1 MRDKDLSGYLHELVG
16 QRCEGVDNPVGSV
29 LRLDI
34 GPLGL
39 GPHDEPDS
47 VPHGWRHL
55 TIKSPWRLQ
64 NAGEV
69 LCDWNLCQTD
79 TGALSSCIGQLE
91 GQTIQSAE
99 ADLPGC
105 DLRISWSNDLVLIVF
120 ADANEDRDDAWFI
133 LGTEGFEL
141 IAGPAK
147 SANSGWRVR
156 SIQ

>member
-1 MRDKDLSGYLHELVG
+1 MKAQSLSSYLNELVG
-16 QRCEGVDNPVGSV
+16 QKCEGVDNPVGSV

-47 VPHGWRHL
+47 EPHGWRHL

-64 NAGEV
+64 NVQEV

-79 TGALSSCIGQLE
+79 AGALRACIAQLA
-91 GQTIQSAE
+91 GQTIQNAE

-105 DLRISWSNDLVLIVF
+105 DLRLSWSNDLMLIVF
-120 ADANEDRDDAWFI
+120 ADTNEDREDAWFI
-133 LGTEGFEL
+133 LGTDGLEL
-141 IAGPAK
+141 TAGPAK
-147 SANSGWRVR
+147 GAHSGWRVR
-156 SIQ
+156 WAQ